1 MDNLVDLLTQ
11 NPTYLI
17 IAVVFSVIILFSVA
31 KKLLKITLI
40 AASVFILWI
49 AYTVW
54 TGQQISQEELKG
66 RFIETGEKFKKS
78 AIEKVQQKAEKEL
91 IKKIN

>member
-1 MDNLVDLLTQ
+1 MDNLVKLLSE

-17 IAVVFSVIILFSVA
+17 VAVVFSIIILFSVA
-31 KKLLKITLI
+31 KKLLKMSLI

-54 TGQQISQEELKG
+54 TGQEISQDELKG
-66 RFIETGEKFKKS
+66 RLIETGEKFKKNT
-78 AIEKVQQKAEKEL
+78 IEKIQKKTEEEL